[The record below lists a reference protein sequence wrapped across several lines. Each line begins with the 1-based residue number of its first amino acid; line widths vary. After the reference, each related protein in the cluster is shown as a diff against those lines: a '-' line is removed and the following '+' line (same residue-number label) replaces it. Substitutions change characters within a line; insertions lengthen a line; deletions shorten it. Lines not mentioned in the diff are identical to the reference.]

1 MRTIK
6 YISIA
11 IICVLVFYFIS
22 FQKNDKYITLHGQ
35 TMGTFYNIKILA
47 PNRHIPESLPAE
59 IEKELAKV
67 NQQMSVFI
75 EDSEI
80 NQINRLPAQK
90 ELKLSSDMSILLNDA
105 QKIYHKSRGAFDPSV
120 APLVE
125 LWGFGRGN
133 ISHLPQK
140 AEIEKSL
147 QSVGFDKIKLN
158 KTKHTLYK
166 TISSTTLNLSAIAKG
181 YGVDKIAQVLDNN
194 QINNYVIEIGGEIR
208 TKGHKDDRQSPWR
221 ISLTAP
227 IGNGEGSAYILNLTD
242 QSVATSGNYRNYHQ
256 VGNKRLSHSI
266 SPQTGMPID
275 NNMLS
280 VTVITSNCMEADAYA
295 TAIMILGKDKGL
307 KLAEQENLAVILF
320 TEDENGHISSHI
332 SSLAQKFIE
341 KSNK

>member
-11 IICVLVFYFIS
+11 IACIIVFYLIS
-22 FQKNDKYITLHGQ
+22 FQENEKYFNLHGQ
-35 TMGTFYNIKILA
+35 TMGTFYNIKIFA
-47 PNRHIPESLPAE
+47 PHQHIPESLPAE

-75 EDSEI
+75 KDSEI
-80 NQINRLPAQK
+80 NQINRLKANK
-90 ELKLSSDMSILLNDA
+90 KIKISHDMSILLNDA

-125 LWGFGRGN
+125 LWGFGQGN

-140 AEIEKSL
+140 TEIEKKL
-147 QSVGFDKIKLN
+147 QSVGFGKIKLN
-158 KTKHTLYK
+158 QAEQTLQKTT
-166 TISSTTLNLSAIAKG
+166 SSTTLNLSAIAKG

-208 TKGHKDDRQSPWR
+208 TKGYRDENQSPWR

-227 IGNGEGSAYILNLTD
+227 IGNGEGSAYILNLTN

-256 VGNKRLSHSI
+256 VGSKRLSHSI
-266 SPQTGMPID
+266 SPKTGMPID

-280 VTVITSNCMEADAYA
+280 ATVITSNCMEADAYA
-295 TAIMILGKDKGL
+295 TAMMILGKDEGL
-307 KLAEQENLAVILF
+307 KLAEQEHLAVILF
-320 TEDENGHISSHI
+320 TENEKGNITSHI
-332 SSLAQKFIE
+332 STPAQKYIE
-341 KSNK
+341 KSK